1 MEIYN
6 FDTVLQEGRQ
16 KGKTVRE
23 VFDKDRSNIFKLIK
37 KYGYSFS
44 DEVLAAAHITKIV
57 RNREVKLEW
66 PRHLPDKNSK
76 KYRKETKTIDQILD
90 EFDDER
96 TKIKGMDTVKEP
108 TAKTKK
114 KTGTE
119 TDMLTEDSYGPSTT
133 KPKQKLKSG
142 AETCDDEYW
151 MPVRM
156 DLTSIDNC

>member
-57 RNREVKLEW
+57 RDREIKLEW
-66 PRHLPDKNSK
+66 PRHLPDRSSK

-96 TKIKGMDTVKEP
+96 VKVKE
-108 TAKTKK
+108 TDSNKDYKTKK
-114 KTGTE
+114 KKESEIEYDE
-119 TDMLTEDSYGPSTT
+119 TKT
-133 KPKQKLKSG
+133 
-142 AETCDDEYW
+142 
-151 MPVRM
+151 
-156 DLTSIDNC
+156 DND

>member
-6 FDTVLQEGRQ
+6 FDTVLQQGRQ

-57 RNREVKLEW
+57 RDREVKLEW
-66 PRHLPDKNSK
+66 PRHLPDKSSK
-76 KYRKETKTIDQILD
+76 RYRKETKTIDQILD

-96 TKIKGMDTVKEP
+96 FKIKETDTNKEYVSKKKKKSETESDETKNDDMDT
-108 TAKTKK
+108 
-114 KTGTE
+114 
-119 TDMLTEDSYGPSTT
+119 L
-133 KPKQKLKSG
+133 
-142 AETCDDEYW
+142 
-151 MPVRM
+151 
-156 DLTSIDNC
+156 SIR

>member
-90 EFDDER
+90 ELDDER
-96 TKIKGMDTVKEP
+96 VNIKETDASKEHVSKKKKKSETEYDETKNDDMDT
-108 TAKTKK
+108 
-114 KTGTE
+114 
-119 TDMLTEDSYGPSTT
+119 PS
-133 KPKQKLKSG
+133 
-142 AETCDDEYW
+142 
-151 MPVRM
+151 
-156 DLTSIDNC
+156 I